1 METDM
6 AYICEVYRTGSFSQA
21 ARNLFMTQPA
31 LSIAVRRVEEAI
43 GAPLFE
49 RGTQPLA
56 LTEAGK
62 IYLRRLME
70 IKCIEEEMD
79 RELKDYLNAD
89 TGELT
94 IGGSQYFNAYIL
106 PPVLHRYNLSHPG
119 IRLNILEDNSK
130 IIDRWMAERTLDIG
144 FHSAEIDTS
153 RFHSQAVAKDEIL
166 LAIPRPLV
174 PAAALSAGLTARQAA
189 TGLTREACC
198 PLADISLFSGLPFL
212 LLSES
217 NQFRQRCLAICQEKN
232 LQPTVRFCI
241 EQLET
246 SWHFA
251 RQGLGAAF
259 ITNLMIARA
268 MDESLLYYKLDSPL
282 AQRTF
287 HALTRKQAFISR
299 SMKDFIRSF
308 SQN

>member
-31 LSIAVRRVEEAI
+31 LSIAVKRVEEAI